1 MKLMTVMKK
10 TVDCVR
16 LRSSKIAFKRKI
28 SQDFVTFLCS
38 LLWNQLCSLLYT
50 FQRYSEFGCYWALQ
64 LSQRTISVCHMPASC
79 SVATAFSLLEK
90 TTSSVSLASWEG
102 DR

>member
-50 FQRYSEFGCYWALQ
+50 FKGIQN
-64 LSQRTISVCHMPASC
+64 
-79 SVATAFSLLEK
+79 SVATGLCNLANAQFLSVTCQLLA
-90 TTSSVSLASWEG
+90 L
-102 DR
+102 

>member
-10 TVDCVR
+10 TVDRVR
-16 LRSSKIAFKRKI
+16 LRLSKIAFKRKI
-28 SQDFVTFLCS
+28 RQNFVTFLYT

-50 FQRYSEFGCYWALQ
+50 SQRYSEFGYYWALQ
-64 LSQRTISVCHMPASC
+64 ISQSTISVCHMPASC

>member
-28 SQDFVTFLCS
+28 SQNFVTFLYT
-38 LLWNQLCSLLYT
+38 LLWNQLCSLTYT
-50 FQRYSEFGCYWALQ
+50 FQRYLEFGRYWALQ
-64 LSQRTISVCHMPASC
+64 PSQRTISTCHVPVSC
-79 SVATAFSLLEK
+79 SVATAFDLLEK
-90 TTSSVSLASWEG
+90 TTSSVNLASWEG

>member
-16 LRSSKIAFKRKI
+16 LRLSKIAFKRKI
-28 SQDFVTFLCS
+28 SQNFVTFLYT
-38 LLWNQLCSLLYT
+38 LLWNQLCSLPYT
-50 FQRYSEFGCYWALQ
+50 FQRYLEFGHYWALQ
-64 LSQRTISVCHMPASC
+64 PSQRKISICHITVSYA
-79 SVATAFSLLEK
+79 VATAFNLLEK
-90 TTSSVSLASWEG
+90 TITSVNLASWEV